1 MIGLALHLHQL
12 LCFIYYYASFISCLS
27 HTPVFMLNCFNLL
40 YFKKAQSGQKMLN
53 GGYMHYFKYVFCI
66 LVVLLTLA
74 DGFAVAAEN
83 RQNSRKEGPYL
94 VVEGNVTQI
103 SARMLVVDG
112 QQYPI
117 SKFAQ
122 VYEKSEKGP
131 TTSSVQRMAEIGKI
145 EKARLY
151 ILGGKVERIIVIVQ
165 LY

>member
-1 MIGLALHLHQL
+1 MR
-12 LCFIYYYASFISCLS
+12 
-27 HTPVFMLNCFNLL
+27 
-40 YFKKAQSGQKMLN
+40 
-53 GGYMHYFKYVFCI
+53 YFKYAFCVI
-66 LVVLLTLA
+66 AVLLTLA

-83 RQNSRKEGPYL
+83 RQNSRNEGPYL
-94 VVEGNVTQI
+94 VVEGVVSNI

-112 QQYPI
+112 QPYPI

-122 VYEKSEKGP
+122 VYEKSERGP
-131 TTSSVQRMAEIGKI
+131 TTSSVQRLAEIGKI